1 MLVTACGGGGGGGGG
16 GIALGPVGGGPGGDS
31 APAPAQTASG
41 GNAPAPTTPG
51 TPAGPAQ
58 GDAQRFEACTHDPAV
73 AVGKGDEG
81 TLASGLSVLAVE
93 GNQGVGITLAS
104 NGAVLTDAAAR
115 PAPLITDRPLMLRAQ
130 WKSSAEYVPR
140 DIEGRLVIRNGSS
153 EYVFRQT
160 RRVEGTSNWTANF
173 FSWTVPRCLV
183 RAETAWAIGFY
194 DLTTSG
200 QAGTGR
206 LPATGVTP
214 LAPWS
219 DKMELNVVFVPINAT
234 RGVGG
239 QTCASY
245 LGHEASHNTD
255 FGDAQVQQDLKAY
268 LMSMLP
274 VQNVNMVMHAPVAA
288 SWGDACND
296 DSATFTALRTLRA
309 QEAKG
314 DNWYYQ
320 GLVPFD
326 PGWSGYAL
334 RADDSRDADRTSW
347 VEAWDYLPILSTHE
361 LIHNNGLGHR
371 DGNITAW
378 GWGPYDGPYP
388 WEGRPSLG
396 TLKDPQTYRDIMNT
410 SAGGEMWIDV
420 EAYNSVAQ
428 RVRTLSSW

>member
-1 MLVTACGGGGGGGGG
+1 M
-16 GIALGPVGGGPGGDS
+16 
-31 APAPAQTASG
+31 ASE
-41 GNAPAPTTPG
+41 
-51 TPAGPAQ
+51 Q
-58 GDAQRFEACTHDPAV
+58 SDAERFDACTHDPAV
-73 AVGKGDEG
+73 AVGTGDTG
-81 TLASGLSVLAVE
+81 RLAAGLSVHAVE
-93 GNQGVGITLAS
+93 ANQGVGIALAS
-104 NGAVLTDAAAR
+104 KGNLLTDAAAR
-115 PAPLITDRPLMLRAQ
+115 PAPLITDRPLKLRAQ
-130 WKSSAEYVPR
+130 WKLKAGFAPR
-140 DIEGRLVIRNGSS
+140 DIEGRLVIRNGTS

-239 QTCASY
+239 QTCVSY
-245 LGHEASHNTD
+245 LGQEASHNTD
-255 FGDAQVQQDLKAY
+255 FSNTQIQQDLKAY
-268 LMSMLP
+268 LMSILP
-274 VQNVNMVMHAPVAA
+274 VQNVNMVMKPPMDV
-288 SWGDACND
+288 SWGDAC
-296 DSATFTALRTLRA
+296 DSDWPTFTALRTLRA

-326 PGWSGYAL
+326 PGWSGYAAL
-334 RADDSRDADRTSW
+334 ADDSRQADRTSW
-347 VEAWDYLPILSTHE
+347 AEAWDYLPILSAHE
-361 LIHNNGLGHR
+361 LIHNNGLSHR

-388 WEGRPSLG
+388 WAGRPSLG
-396 TLKDPQTYRDIMNT
+396 TLKDPASYRDIMN
-410 SAGGEMWIDV
+410 AGASGTMWIDV
-420 EAYNSVAQ
+420 GAYKSVAQ